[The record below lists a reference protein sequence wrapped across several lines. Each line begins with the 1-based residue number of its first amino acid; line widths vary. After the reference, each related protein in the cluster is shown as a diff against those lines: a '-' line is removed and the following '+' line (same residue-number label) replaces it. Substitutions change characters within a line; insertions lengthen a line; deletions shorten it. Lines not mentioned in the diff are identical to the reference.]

1 MCSAGFL
8 VLVEDMNHEN
18 DREEVEQTESGK
30 HFHEEVKNENSHQ
43 VESLRGKPDFWEEV
57 ESEVD
62 PAIPEEVV
70 KPATANI
77 RSGVEGESM
86 LEGNKNRIKRE

>member
-1 MCSAGFL
+1 MCPASFL
-8 VLVEDMNHEN
+8 VLEDMNHEN

-30 HFHEEVKNENSHQ
+30 HFHEEVKNEHSHQ
-43 VESLRGKPDFWEEV
+43 VESLRGKPDLWEEV

-77 RSGVEGESM
+77 RFGVEGESM
-86 LEGNKNRIKRE
+86 LEGNKSRIKRE

>member
-1 MCSAGFL
+1 MCHASFL

-18 DREEVEQTESGK
+18 DREEVKQTESGK
-30 HFHEEVKNENSHQ
+30 HFHEEVKNEHSHQ
-43 VESLRGKPDFWEEV
+43 AESFRAKPDLWEEV

-62 PAIPEEVV
+62 PAISEEVV

-86 LEGNKNRIKRE
+86 LEGNKSRIKRG